1 MKKLIHTVLALLLCT
16 SILRAETTEEAQGVI
31 LRGVLDLGTVQSFS
45 LSTEDGVSSSWVKV
59 GQSFKGYKVVSFDTG
74 SQALSLEKD
83 GVTQTISLASA
94 QELANDEGTMEER
107 LAEAKNIMALMDF
120 EKMMNETM
128 DAQMK
133 AMSDMMRKQM
143 SMGGTVDEELVAFQ
157 TKAMAEMFD
166 EMEWGPI
173 KDDMSKAYAEVFTK
187 DELSSISNF
196 YATPAGQATIQKQP
210 ALQQKT
216 MEIMMPSIMTASQS
230 MQKKMMDFYKQRAAE
245 KKAAE

>member
-1 MKKLIHTVLALLLCT
+1 MKKLIHTAIALLLCT
-16 SILRAETTEEAQGVI
+16 AILRAETTEEAPGVI
-31 LRGVLDLGTVQSFS
+31 LRGVLDLGTIQSFS

-59 GQSFKGYKVVSFDTG
+59 GQSFKGYKVVSFDTD

-83 GVTQTISLASA
+83 GVAQTISLTSA
-94 QELANDEGTMEER
+94 QEFANDEGTMEER

-133 AMSDMMRKQM
+133 AMSEMMRKQM

-173 KDDMSKAYAEVFTK
+173 KDGMSKAYAEVFTK

-230 MQKKMMDFYKQRAAE
+230 MQKKMMDFYKQRTTE

>member
-1 MKKLIHTVLALLLCT
+1 MKKIIHTALALLLCT
-16 SILRAETTEEAQGVI
+16 SILRAETTEEAPSVI
-31 LRGVLDLGTVQSFS
+31 LRGVLDLGTIQSFS

-59 GQSFKGYKVVSFDTG
+59 GQSFKGYKVVSFDTD

-133 AMSDMMRKQM
+133 AMGDMMRKQM

-166 EMEWGPI
+166 EME
-173 KDDMSKAYAEVFTK
+173 
-187 DELSSISNF
+187 
-196 YATPAGQATIQKQP
+196 
-210 ALQQKT
+210 
-216 MEIMMPSIMTASQS
+216 
-230 MQKKMMDFYKQRAAE
+230 
-245 KKAAE
+245 